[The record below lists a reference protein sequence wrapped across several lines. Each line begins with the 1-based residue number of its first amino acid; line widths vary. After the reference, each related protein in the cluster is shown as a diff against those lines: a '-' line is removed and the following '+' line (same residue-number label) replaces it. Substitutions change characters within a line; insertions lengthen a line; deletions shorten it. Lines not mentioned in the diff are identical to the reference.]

1 MDGHDIVFES
11 VVKVEKVKE
20 EPAEFF
26 EEANPIDIHKTST
39 LKSVIKK
46 EEDEELEPLVT
57 VFLKSSEVTKEE
69 VEEECEMQNAPEQA
83 LQTNRSQKQEVVSE
97 GDDMNAT
104 IARKAFR
111 EEKI

>member
-20 EPAEFF
+20 DPAEFF

-39 LKSVIKK
+39 LTSVIKK

-69 VEEECEMQNAPEQA
+69 VEEECEDPLATYVGSCPI
-83 LQTNRSQKQEVVSE
+83 KSE
-97 GDDMNAT
+97 ETDERACSRG
-104 IARKAFR
+104 
-111 EEKI
+111 E

>member
-26 EEANPIDIHKTST
+26 EEANTIDIHKTST
-39 LKSVIKK
+39 LKNVIKK

-69 VEEECEMQNAPEQA
+69 VEEECEDPLASYVGRCPI
-83 LQTNRSQKQEVVSE
+83 KSE
-97 GDDMNAT
+97 ETDERACSRG
-104 IARKAFR
+104 
-111 EEKI
+111 E

>member
-26 EEANPIDIHKTST
+26 EEANPIDVHKTST

-69 VEEECEMQNAPEQA
+69 VEEECE
-83 LQTNRSQKQEVVSE
+83 VSITA
-97 GDDMNAT
+97 MPCT
-104 IARKAFR
+104 VLCLFS
-111 EEKI
+111 